1 MQVPLQISFRDI
13 GPSPAVEADIR
24 KHADHLERF
33 HGRITACRVVIDARH
48 RTHHKGVMH
57 NCSIGIS
64 VPGKEINV
72 NRVGPR
78 DKAHEDVYVAIRDAF
93 NAAMRRLEDHAR
105 RARAE
110 VKTHKPPGQ
119 SR

>member
-1 MQVPLQISFRDI
+1 MQVPLQISFRNI
-13 GPSPAVEADIR
+13 GPSPAIEADIR
-24 KHADHLERF
+24 KHAGHLERF
-33 HGRITACRVVIDARH
+33 HGRITGCRVVIDARH
-48 RTHHKGVMH
+48 RTHQKGIMY

-93 NAAMRRLEDHAR
+93 NAAMRRLEDHTR
-105 RARAE
+105 RARTWCVPTTLPA
-110 VKTHKPPGQ
+110 
-119 SR
+119 